1 MISVGSRPGRLR
13 QDPPD
18 SDGWVEQTLLF
29 DDRRV
34 AVAALL
40 ALAPEVEI
48 IGPDDLRHDLV
59 DVAQQTIE
67 R

>member
-1 MISVGSRPGRLR
+1 MA
-13 QDPPD
+13 
-18 SDGWVEQTLLF
+18 QTLLF

-48 IGPDDLRHDLV
+48 IAPDDLRYDLV
-59 DVAQQTIE
+59 DIARQTIE
-67 R
+67 RMTLGVNEQR